1 MTRFVK
7 SFSKWRGFLQ
17 SLPSKVKQVIASYE
31 EIAAPITWWGTH
43 NRHTITKL
51 AQLGNVASIQGFTYA
66 VQRFPLSS
74 ETNRQTK
81 KHFCRALEKEYF
93 WVHYFPHEH
102 SEEKQRGKLPGS

>member
-31 EIAAPITWWGTH
+31 EIAVPITWWGTH

-66 VQRFPLSS
+66 VQRFPSFIRNKQTNKKTLLQSS
-74 ETNRQTK
+74 REGV
-81 KHFCRALEKEYF
+81 FLGPLF
-93 WVHYFPHEH
+93 SP
-102 SEEKQRGKLPGS
+102 